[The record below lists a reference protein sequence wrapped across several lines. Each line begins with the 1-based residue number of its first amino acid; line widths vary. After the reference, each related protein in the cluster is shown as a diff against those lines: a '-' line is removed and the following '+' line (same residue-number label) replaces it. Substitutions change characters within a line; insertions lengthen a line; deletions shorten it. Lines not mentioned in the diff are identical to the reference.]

1 MLAGEQKFKQVHLGR
16 ELELIV
22 MFLQALEIVV
32 QESPRLVQMVMLL
45 LLDELSRYQRRLILL
60 RLVLLVL
67 AWTQP
72 IVLT

>member
-1 MLAGEQKFKQVHLGR
+1 MLVGEQVHLGR

-22 MFLQALEIVV
+22 MVLQALEIVV
-32 QESPRLVQMVMLL
+32 QESPRLVQMGLLL
-45 LLDELSRYQRRLILL
+45 LLDELSRYQRRLFLL

-72 IVLT
+72 ILLT

>member
-1 MLAGEQKFKQVHLGR
+1 MLAGEQVHLGR

-72 IVLT
+72 ILLT

>member
-1 MLAGEQKFKQVHLGR
+1 MLAGEQVHLGR

>member
-1 MLAGEQKFKQVHLGR
+1 MLAGEQVHLGR

-60 RLVLLVL
+60 RLLLL
-67 AWTQP
+67 
-72 IVLT
+72 LSLF

>member
-1 MLAGEQKFKQVHLGR
+1 MLVGEQVHLGR

-22 MFLQALEIVV
+22 MVLQALEVVV
-32 QESPRLVQMVMLL
+32 QESPRLVQMGLLL
-45 LLDELSRYQRRLILL
+45 LLDELSRYQRRLFLL

-72 IVLT
+72 ILLT

>member
-1 MLAGEQKFKQVHLGR
+1 
-16 ELELIV
+16 